1 MLQLNS
7 ARSGSTGTGRRRGSS
22 WTIAALA
29 VAFLVAAPVHAD
41 WIAPEGV
48 DLTRPRLLASAAE
61 IETAR
66 QRVTREPYRSLLAGV
81 VARAGDADSVPL
93 DDDSINAHRR
103 KSRAAKSL
111 AFLYALDRT
120 IAAGEVASLS
130 ELGQR
135 QQVGDRVRD
144 LLVNL
149 FPRSRLAVPE
159 PLGGWDRDIST
170 SEELLQYAVA
180 YDTMLGAGYDF
191 GADEAVIVERLA
203 SLATE
208 LYDNFVN
215 PSTASSFALLHW
227 NNHRSKTGA
236 ALVAAA
242 IALAEYEPQPGTDPR
257 GVRDPAAWLDYGLD
271 QLDLILR
278 WVCVTGDG
286 AYSEGPFYWRFN
298 SQNVLPVARAW
309 NRLLGGRPYTTR
321 TGLEIADFQ
330 THPLFERTARWM
342 LDMTLPDGSLAPIDD
357 GNPGRSYYFGLLPPM
372 AGLERAFAWRWQN
385 APTPFDVDG
394 NVDLGAD
401 AILFHDDEVVP
412 EPPPGSPTAF
422 YIEGGNA
429 ILRSSWNDDAV
440 LALVLGE
447 HDTAS
452 LFGRDRSGRG
462 VGPQGHEH
470 ADPGAFLLHA
480 YGERLLLDP
489 GYLSFPERDAVSRPE
504 HHNIILVDGE
514 GPVDYTDATLR
525 WVRRPGRPPAD
536 GHSTLSDPVDTG
548 FGDAVRVTTRYGQPA
563 ARAALVQRRFVLLG
577 HRTLVVADDVFGPSA
592 PERTYSWMLHGNAGG
607 ASGGGFART
616 DDGAVW
622 SRDKAR
628 VSSAIVFDS
637 GVPAWTDALAVHEE
651 TNGERSSHVALRAS
665 VTGGVVRALQVLHPS
680 PTDREAPRV
689 AKLDVPGAIG
699 IDVVDGA
706 DRLVALRSAD
716 GRSGVAFADIA
727 TDGTMLLLEGDGD
740 GGWRTLWAEGATWVD
755 RGGVRL
761 LASDG
766 LPDLLALSLGADAI
780 EVVASGA
787 AREVVLQGLPI
798 GFAALDG
805 GCAATGEDGAMRVS
819 VVGDRHFALRRSDA
833 GGRPAAD
840 AGSRRRVGVGEVVE
854 LDGTR
859 SCATDG
865 PVGAYRWKL
874 VSAPAGSAWRLE
886 DAGTATPRLHVDRAG
901 PYRLRLAVAA
911 AADPPGESAWSE
923 ETEVVLV
930 AGERCSDGVDD
941 DLDGLFDGDDPDCDA
956 GAVCPGDCSG
966 DGAVTVDEII
976 RAVDIALGQ
985 HPLAGCG
992 SVDRD
997 GSNTVTVDEIVISV
1011 DAALRGCPTG

>member
-1 MLQLNS
+1 MLRFNA
-7 ARSGSTGTGRRRGSS
+7 ARPGSTGTSRGRGSS
-22 WTIAALA
+22 WTLVSLAIA
-29 VAFLVAAPVHAD
+29 VLVVPPVRAA
-41 WIAPEGV
+41 WIPPEGV

-61 IETAR
+61 IDSAR

-103 KSRAAKSL
+103 KARAAKSL

-120 IAAGEVASLS
+120 IAAGEVHSLS

-135 QQVGDRVRD
+135 RQVGDRVRD

-159 PLGGWDRDIST
+159 PLGGWDRDISS

-180 YDTMLGAGYDF
+180 FDTMLGAGYDF
-191 GADEAVIVERLA
+191 GADESVIVERLA

-208 LYDNFVN
+208 LHDNFVN

-242 IALAEYEPQPGTDPR
+242 IALAEYTPEPGTDPR

-321 TGLEIADFQ
+321 AGLEIADFQ
-330 THPLFERTARWM
+330 SHPLFARTARWV

-372 AGLERAFAWRWQN
+372 AGLESAFAWRWRN

-401 AILFHDDEVVP
+401 AILFHDDTVVP

-429 ILRSSWNDDAV
+429 ILRSSWDEDAV
-440 LALVLGE
+440 LVLVLGE

-470 ADPGAFLLHA
+470 ADPGAFLMHA

-504 HHNIILVDGE
+504 HHNLILVDGA

-536 GHSTLSDPVDTG
+536 GHSSLSHPVDTG

-563 ARAALVQRRFVLLG
+563 NRAALVQRRFVLLG
-577 HRTLVVADDVFGPSA
+577 HRTLVVADDVLGPSA
-592 PERTYSWMLHGNAGG
+592 PARTYSWMLHGNAGG
-607 ASGGGFART
+607 ASGGSFERS

-622 SRDKAR
+622 SRDEAR

-637 GVPAWTDALAVHEE
+637 GEPVWSDALAVHEE
-651 TNGERSSHVALRAS
+651 AYGEESSHMALRAS
-665 VTGGVVRALQVLHPS
+665 VTGEVVRALQVLHPS
-680 PTDREAPRV
+680 PTDREAPE
-689 AKLDVPGAIG
+689 ATKLAVPGAIG
-699 IDVVDGA
+699 IEVVDGA
-706 DRLVALRSAD
+706 DRIVALRSVD
-716 GRSGVAFADIA
+716 GRSGISFADIV
-727 TDGTMLLLEGDGD
+727 TDGTMLLLEGDRD
-740 GGWRTLWAEGATWVD
+740 GGWRTLWAEEATWLD

-766 LPDLLALSLGADAI
+766 VPDLLALSLGADAI
-780 EVVASGA
+780 DVVASGA
-787 AREVVLQGLPI
+787 AREVVLKDVPI
-798 GFAALDG
+798 GFRAIDG
-805 GCAATGEDGAMRVS
+805 GCAATDDDGAMRVS
-819 VVGDRHFALRRSDA
+819 VVGDRRFALRRS
-833 GGRPAAD
+833 GENGRPGAD
-840 AGSRRRVGVGEVVE
+840 AGSSRRAEVGEVVE

-859 SCATDG
+859 SCAADG
-865 PVGAYRWKL
+865 RVEAYRWKL
-874 VSAPAGSAWRLE
+874 VSAPAGSAWRL
-886 DAGTATPRLHVDRAG
+886 DAAATATPRLHVDRAG
-901 PYRLRLAVAA
+901 PYRVRLAVAA
-911 AADPPGESAWSE
+911 PADPPGEPVWSD
-923 ETEVVLV
+923 ETEVVVV
-930 AGERCSDGVDD
+930 AGERCRDGVDD

-956 GAVCPGDCSG
+956 GSVCPGDCSG
-966 DGAVTVDEII
+966 DGAVTVDEILST
-976 RAVDIALGQ
+976 VDIALGQ
-985 HPLAGCG
+985 QPMEGC
-992 SVDRD
+992 SSADRD
-997 GSNTVTVDEIVISV
+997 GSRTVTVDEIVIAV